1 MHRSSHRFVL
11 RHSSTTARTRGDL
24 ACECCH
30 LHHRRACC
38 NLGYHEETENSMTEK
53 HSHTAPSLSVS
64 ALKIG
69 YPDSKKKKSVLE
81 GISFDIKQG
90 ELVCLIGA
98 NGTGKSTLIKTLS
111 GLIPS
116 VSGKILVSGKS
127 LYEYSSSELSKEIS
141 LVLTEKIQDDH
152 LTAGEILVMGRHPYT
167 SWLGTLSDHDWKII
181 DQMAEKI
188 SVSQFMEREFCTLSD
203 GEKQRV
209 MIARA
214 LIQEASIILL
224 DEPASFLDLSSRIEI
239 MELLREIAVEEHKT
253 ILVSSHDIELA
264 IQYADRLI
272 IITEDEKIF
281 DGFTEDLIAAGVFEN
296 IFQKKLSFDIS
307 TGKFRIKNKK
317 DQRRVNLEGHGI
329 GINLISHA
337 LRRNGFEI
345 SPEAALKIMVEQPE
359 NYLLNPLIHVYAENK
374 LLSFLSV
381 KELISYLKNETF

>member
-1 MHRSSHRFVL
+1 
-11 RHSSTTARTRGDL
+11 
-24 ACECCH
+24 
-30 LHHRRACC
+30 
-38 NLGYHEETENSMTEK
+38 MTEK
-53 HSHTAPSLSVS
+53 HLHSGPSLSVS
-64 ALKIG
+64 ALGIG
-69 YPDSKKKKSVLE
+69 YPDSKKKKPVLE
-81 GISFDIKQG
+81 GINFEIKRG

-116 VSGKILVSGKS
+116 VSGEILVRGKALHS
-127 LYEYSSSELSKEIS
+127 YSSSELSKEIS
-141 LVLTEKIQDDH
+141 LVLTEKIQDDN

-167 SWLGTLSDHDWKII
+167 SWLGTLSDHDRKVINQVA
-181 DQMAEKI
+181 DKI
-188 SVSQFMEREFCTLSD
+188 SVSRFMDREFCTLSD

-239 MELLREIAVEEHKT
+239 MELLREIAVEEHKS

-272 IITEDEKIF
+272 IITEQGRIF
-281 DGFTEDLIAAGVFEN
+281 DGFTEDMIAAGVFEN
-296 IFQKKLSFDIS
+296 IFQEKLSFDIS
-307 TGKFRIKNKK
+307 AGKFRTKNKK
-317 DQRRVNLEGHGI
+317 DKRRVNLEGHGI

-345 SPEAALKIMVEQPE
+345 SPEAALKIMVEKKE
-359 NYLLNPLIHVYAENK
+359 DHDINPLSLQIHVRADNK

-381 KELISYLKNETF
+381 KELISYLKDETF